1 MNLEE
6 QEWKPL
12 IRAIELP
19 QQIVEYKIEEA
30 SGNKR
35 MY

>member
-1 MNLEE
+1 MNLEV
-6 QEWKPL
+6 QEWKAL

-19 QQIVEYKIEEA
+19 QQVEEYKIEEA

-35 MY
+35 MF